1 MKIIIAGAGA
11 VGSHLAQLLSRDD
24 QDTVVI
30 DETPAKTEALTES
43 GNYDLM
49 TVNLSPSSIAAM
61 KEAGVQH
68 ADLFIA
74 VTPDEGRNI
83 TCSILAHTLG
93 AKKTVARVDNAE
105 YVRPQ
110 YQELFRSMGIDSLI
124 YPEVLAARE
133 ILEGLKHSWVR
144 QYWEIHDG
152 ALIMMGIK
160 LRETARI
167 LDVPLRELCPPDAPY
182 HIVTIKR
189 GDKTIIPGGND
200 TLQLGDIAYFITTR
214 KQTELIRHLVGKE
227 EYSDVKRVMVM
238 GGGRI
243 SVNIAHL
250 KPEWL
255 DMKIVEQSEE
265 RCLQL
270 NELLE
275 NDDIVVIH
283 GDGRDTE
290 TLTDEGIRKFQAFAA
305 LTPETETNILACL
318 AAKRLGV
325 RKTVALVENMD
336 YISMAEKLDIGT
348 IINKKVIAAT
358 HIYQMMLDADVT
370 TMKSLT
376 IANADVAE
384 FVALEGSLITHK
396 PIREQRFPKGV
407 TLGGL
412 IRDKVGMPINGNTL
426 VQPGDSV
433 VVFAIDGLIKKMDRF
448 FRKPDDCIVTKIAK
462 AMKKSED

>member
-1 MKIIIAGAGA
+1 MGT
-11 VGSHLAQLLSRDD
+11 HLAQLLSKDD
-24 QDTVVI
+24 HDIVVI
-30 DETPAKTEALTES
+30 DESQDKTDMLTES

-49 TVNLSPSSIAAM
+49 TINLPPTSIAAL

-68 ADLFIA
+68 AQLFIA
-74 VTPDEGRNI
+74 VTPDESRNLN
-83 TCSILAHTLG
+83 CCMLAHTLG

-105 YVRPQ
+105 YVQQQ
-110 YQELFRSMGIDSLI
+110 YIDMFRNMGIDSLI
-124 YPEVLAARE
+124 YPEMLASQE
-133 ILEGLKHSWVR
+133 IIEGLHHSWVR

-160 LRETARI
+160 LRDTAKI
-167 LDVPLRELCPPDAPY
+167 LDIPLRELCPPDAPY

-189 GDKTIIPGGND
+189 DDSTIIPGGND
-200 TLQLGDIAYFITTR
+200 MLRLGDIAYFVTTR
-214 KQTELIRHLVGKE
+214 KHATLIRQLVGKE
-227 EYSDVKRVMVM
+227 EYPDVKNVMVM

-243 SVNIAHL
+243 SVQMAHN
-250 KPEWL
+250 KPDWIS
-255 DMKIVEQSEE
+255 MRIVEQSEE

-270 NELLE
+270 NDLLE

-283 GDGRDTE
+283 GDGRDTG
-290 TLTDEGIRKFQAFAA
+290 TLVDEGIRKCQAFAA

-336 YISMAEKLDIGT
+336 YVNMAEKLDIGT
-348 IINKKVIAAT
+348 IINKKVIAAS

-384 FVALEGSLITHK
+384 FVALEGSLITQH
-396 PIREQRFPKGV
+396 PIREQHLPKGV
-407 TLGGL
+407 ALGGL
-412 IRDKVGMPINGNTL
+412 IRDRIGMPINGSTI

-433 VVFAIDGLIKKMDRF
+433 VVFAIDGQVKKMDRF
-448 FRKPDDCIVTKIAK
+448 FRKPEGSIISKIFN
-462 AMKKSED
+462 

>member
-1 MKIIIAGAGA
+1 M
-11 VGSHLAQLLSRDD
+11 AQLLSKDD
-24 QDTVVI
+24 HDIVVI
-30 DETPAKTEALTES
+30 DESQDKTDILTES

-49 TVNLSPSSIAAM
+49 TINLPPTSIAAQ

-68 ADLFIA
+68 AQLFIA
-74 VTPDEGRNI
+74 VTPDESRNLN
-83 TCSILAHTLG
+83 CCMLAHTLG

-105 YVRPQ
+105 YVQQQ
-110 YQELFRSMGIDSLI
+110 YIDMFRNMGIDSLI
-124 YPEVLAARE
+124 YPEMLASQE
-133 ILEGLKHSWVR
+133 IIECLHHSWVR
-144 QYWEIHDG
+144 QYWEIHGG

-160 LRETARI
+160 LRETAKI
-167 LDVPLRELCPPDAPY
+167 LDIPLRELCPPDAPY

-189 GDKTIIPGGND
+189 DYSTIIPGGND
-200 TLQLGDIAYFITTR
+200 MLKLGDIAYFVTTR
-214 KQTELIRHLVGKE
+214 KYATLIRQLVGKE
-227 EYSDVKRVMVM
+227 EYPDVKNVMVM

-243 SVNIAHL
+243 SVQMAHN
-250 KPEWL
+250 KPDWIS
-255 DMKIVEQSEE
+255 MRIVEQSEE

-270 NELLE
+270 NDLLE

-283 GDGRDTE
+283 GDGRDTG
-290 TLTDEGIRKFQAFAA
+290 TLVDEGIKKCQAFAA

-336 YISMAEKLDIGT
+336 YVNMAEKLDIGT
-348 IINKKVIAAT
+348 IINKKVIAAS

-384 FVALEGSLITHK
+384 FVALEDSLITQH
-396 PIREQRFPKGV
+396 PIREQRLPKGV
-407 TLGGL
+407 ALGGL
-412 IRDKVGMPINGNTL
+412 IRDRIGMPINGSTI

-433 VVFAIDGLIKKMDRF
+433 VVFAIDGLVKKMDRF
-448 FRKPDDCIVTKIAK
+448 FRKPEGNIVSKLF
-462 AMKKSED
+462 S